1 MARIIF
7 VNRYF
12 FPDHSAT
19 SQILSDLAFGLAAS
33 GRAIAVITSQQ
44 RYDDPHARLPRR
56 ETERGVDIYR
66 VSTTRFGRA
75 GLAGRSI
82 DYLSFYREAFAALR
96 RLAQPGD
103 IVVAKTDPPLLS
115 IVAMLA
121 ARQRRAH
128 LVNWL
133 QDLYPE
139 VAAALGVPLLKGPLG
154 SVLAQLRDWSLRA
167 AIANVVLERR
177 MAERLRARGIAEE
190 RIEIIPNWS
199 DDDAIVPIAADDNPL
214 RRAWGLEGKFVVGYS
229 GNLGRAHEYTT
240 LVNASEQL
248 RGHPQIVFLM
258 VGGGHQVDALVR
270 CVKARGLDHL
280 YRFRPY
286 QDRGT
291 LNYSLAAPDVHWIS
305 LKPEL
310 EGLIVPSK
318 FYGIAAAGRPIIA
331 IAAADGDLARL
342 VGEHRCGLVVAPGDA
357 TALADGL
364 RRLAADPHQTRAM
377 GARARA
383 MLEAQF
389 TRRQALERWRALFAR
404 IDAAPAA
411 AAADPAPG

>member
-19 SQILSDLAFGLAAS
+19 SQILSDLAFALAAS

-44 RYDDPHARLPRR
+44 RYDDPHARMPRR

-133 QDLYPE
+133 RDLYPE

-167 AIANVVLERR
+167 AIASPRT
-177 MAERLRARGIAEE
+177 AH
-190 RIEIIPNWS
+190 
-199 DDDAIVPIAADDNPL
+199 
-214 RRAWGLEGKFVVGYS
+214 
-229 GNLGRAHEYTT
+229 GRA
-240 LVNASEQL
+240 A
-248 RGHPQIVFLM
+248 
-258 VGGGHQVDALVR
+258 
-270 CVKARGLDHL
+270 AR
-280 YRFRPY
+280 
-286 QDRGT
+286 
-291 LNYSLAAPDVHWIS
+291 
-305 LKPEL
+305 
-310 EGLIVPSK
+310 
-318 FYGIAAAGRPIIA
+318 
-331 IAAADGDLARL
+331 
-342 VGEHRCGLVVAPGDA
+342 
-357 TALADGL
+357 
-364 RRLAADPHQTRAM
+364 TRNC
-377 GARARA
+377 
-383 MLEAQF
+383 
-389 TRRQALERWRALFAR
+389 
-404 IDAAPAA
+404 
-411 AAADPAPG
+411 